1 MIERRYINSDFEI
14 RAKDDGKKMLRG
26 YALKFGVPYDMGWF
40 IEEIADGA
48 LNEADMSDVRIL
60 FNHDP
65 NLILGRTTAGTARIA
80 VDKVGLYYEADLPDS
95 PNGENVRVALER
107 GDITQSSWGF
117 ELEYDYDNP
126 PAEWTKQGERDY
138 RTIRKVKRVF
148 DASPVTFP
156 ANPDTTAAKRSLED
170 YQKQQT
176 NTKAK
181 IAEIDCILAS
191 TQQ

>member
-1 MIERRYINSDFEI
+1 
-14 RAKDDGKKMLRG
+14 
-26 YALKFGVPYDMGWF
+26 
-40 IEEIADGA
+40 
-48 LNEADMSDVRIL
+48 
-60 FNHDP
+60 
-65 NLILGRTTAGTARIA
+65 
-80 VDKVGLYYEADLPDS
+80 
-95 PNGENVRVALER
+95 
-107 GDITQSSWGF
+107 
-117 ELEYDYDNP
+117 LEYDYDNP
-126 PAEWTKQGERDY
+126 PAEWTKQGDRDY